1 MLQNQIQVFDSP
13 QFGAIR
19 TITRED
25 SPLFCLVDVCKAVGL
40 TNPSSVKQRLDPDD
54 VQLIDLHAL
63 NSVEGIGNGLT
74 NFVTESG
81 FFDILLQSSSPEVR
95 PFRKWVTSEV
105 LPSIRKDGGY
115 IMTSKE
121 DSPEEIMAKALNIAN
136 SIIERKNKLIAEQE
150 QRIASLEPAECF
162 TKAVS
167 TSEHSILVGE
177 LAKILR
183 QNGIEMGQNRLF
195 RWLREN
201 GFLCTKGESYNQP
214 TQKAL
219 EMGLM
224 EIKKSVVLKPNGNS
238 LTITTPKV
246 TGKGQVYFV
255 NRFLS

>member
-1 MLQNQIQVFDSP
+1 MFDSP

-19 TITRED
+19 TIAREG
-25 SPLFCLVDVCKAVGL
+25 SPLFCLVDVCKALNLV
-40 TNPSSVKQRLDPDD
+40 PSKVAQRLEEGVLSKYPLQTAGG
-54 VQLIDLHAL
+54 VQEA
-63 NSVEGIGNGLT
+63 
-74 NFVTESG
+74 NFVTEDG
-81 FFDILLQSSSPEVR
+81 LYDCIFDSRKPEAKA
-95 PFRKWVTSEV
+95 FRKWVTSEV
-105 LPSIRKDGGY
+105 LPSIRKNGGY
-115 IMTSKE
+115 IMAAKE

-136 SIIERKNKLIAEQE
+136 SIIERKNKLITEQE

-201 GFLCTKGESYNQP
+201 GFLCTKGEAYNQP

-219 EMGLM
+219 EMGLF
-224 EIKKSVVLKPNGNS
+224 EIKESVVLKPNGNS

>member
-1 MLQNQIQVFDSP
+1 MFDSP

-19 TITRED
+19 TIAREG
-25 SPLFCLVDVCKAVGL
+25 SPLFCLADVCKALDLG
-40 TNPSSVKQRLDPDD
+40 NPSQVKTRLGDGVISNEVISDSLGR
-54 VQLIDLHAL
+54 QQEA
-63 NSVEGIGNGLT
+63 
-74 NFVTESG
+74 NFVTEDG
-81 FFDILLQSSSPEVR
+81 LYDCIFDSRKPEAKA
-95 PFRKWVTSEV
+95 FRKWVTSEV

-136 SIIERKNKLIAEQE
+136 SIIERKNKLITEQE

-201 GFLCTKGESYNQP
+201 GFLCTKGEAYNQP

-219 EMGLM
+219 EMGLF

-238 LTITTPKV
+238 LTLTTPKV

>member
-1 MLQNQIQVFDSP
+1 MFDSP

-19 TITRED
+19 TIARED
-25 SPLFCLVDVCKAVGL
+25 SPLFCLVDVCKALDLNAGDV
-40 TNPSSVKQRLDPDD
+40 VRRLDGGVVSKHPISDSLGR
-54 VQLIDLHAL
+54 QQEA
-63 NSVEGIGNGLT
+63 
-74 NFVTESG
+74 NFVTEDG
-81 FFDILLQSSSPEVR
+81 LYDCIFDSRKPEAKA
-95 PFRKWVTSEV
+95 FRKWVTSEV

-136 SIIERKNKLIAEQE
+136 SIIERKNKLITEQE

-201 GFLCTKGESYNQP
+201 GFLCTKGEAYNQP

-219 EMGLM
+219 EMGLF

-238 LTITTPKV
+238 LTLTTPKV

>member
-1 MLQNQIQVFDSP
+1 MLTNQIQVFDSP

-19 TITRED
+19 TIAREG
-25 SPLFCLVDVCKAVGL
+25 SPLFCLVDVCKALDLV
-40 TNPSSVKQRLDPDD
+40 PSKVAQRLEEGVLSKYPLQTAGG
-54 VQLIDLHAL
+54 VQEA
-63 NSVEGIGNGLT
+63 
-74 NFVTESG
+74 NFVTEDG
-81 FFDILLQSSSPEVR
+81 LYDCIFDSRKPEAKA
-95 PFRKWVTSEV
+95 FRKWVTSEV
-105 LPSIRKDGGY
+105 LPSIRKNGGY
-115 IMTSKE
+115 IMADKE

-136 SIIERKNKLIAEQE
+136 SIIERKNKLITEQE

-195 RWLREN
+195 KWLREN
-201 GFLCTKGESYNQP
+201 GFLCTKGEAYNQP

-219 EMGLM
+219 EMGLF
-224 EIKKSVVLKPNGNS
+224 EIKKSIVLKPNGNS

>member
-1 MLQNQIQVFDSP
+1 MLANQIQVFDSP

-19 TITRED
+19 TIARED
-25 SPLFCLVDVCKAVGL
+25 SPLFCLADVCKAVGL
-40 TNPSSVKQRLDPDD
+40 NAGDVVRRLDGGVVSKHPISDSLGR
-54 VQLIDLHAL
+54 QQEA
-63 NSVEGIGNGLT
+63 
-74 NFVTESG
+74 NFVTEDG
-81 FFDILLQSSSPEVR
+81 VYDCIFDSRKPEAKA
-95 PFRKWVTSEV
+95 FRKWVTSEV

-136 SIIERKNKLIAEQE
+136 SIIERKNKLITEQE

-201 GFLCTKGESYNQP
+201 GFLCTKGEAYNQP

-219 EMGLM
+219 EMGLF

>member
-1 MLQNQIQVFDSP
+1 MLTNQIQVFDSP

-19 TITRED
+19 TITREG
-25 SPLFCLVDVCKAVGL
+25 SPLFCLVDVCKALDLV
-40 TNPSSVKQRLDPDD
+40 PSKVAQRLEEGVLSKYPLQTAGG
-54 VQLIDLHAL
+54 VQEA
-63 NSVEGIGNGLT
+63 
-74 NFVTESG
+74 NFVTEDG
-81 FFDILLQSSSPEVR
+81 LYDCIFDSRKPEAKA
-95 PFRKWVTSEV
+95 FRKWVTSEV

-219 EMGLM
+219 EMGLF

-246 TGKGQVYFV
+246 TGKWQVYFV

>member
-1 MLQNQIQVFDSP
+1 MAD
-13 QFGAIR
+13 
-19 TITRED
+19 
-25 SPLFCLVDVCKAVGL
+25 
-40 TNPSSVKQRLDPDD
+40 
-54 VQLIDLHAL
+54 
-63 NSVEGIGNGLT
+63 
-74 NFVTESG
+74 
-81 FFDILLQSSSPEVR
+81 
-95 PFRKWVTSEV
+95 
-105 LPSIRKDGGY
+105 
-115 IMTSKE
+115 KE

-136 SIIERKNKLIAEQE
+136 SIIERKNKLITEQE

-201 GFLCTKGESYNQP
+201 GFLCTKGEAYNQP

-219 EMGLM
+219 EMGLF

>member
-1 MLQNQIQVFDSP
+1 MFDSP

-19 TITRED
+19 TIAREG
-25 SPLFCLVDVCKAVGL
+25 SPLFCLADVCKALDLG
-40 TNPSSVKQRLDPDD
+40 NPSQVKTRLGDGVISNEVILDSLGR
-54 VQLIDLHAL
+54 QQEA
-63 NSVEGIGNGLT
+63 
-74 NFVTESG
+74 NFVTEDG
-81 FFDILLQSSSPEVR
+81 LYDCIFDSRKPEAKA
-95 PFRKWVTSEV
+95 FRKWVTSEV

-136 SIIERKNKLIAEQE
+136 SIIERKNKLITEQE

-201 GFLCTKGESYNQP
+201 GFLCTKGEAYNQP

-219 EMGLM
+219 EMGLF